1 MLGLCTA
8 TLLLLGLTLTGC
20 DQAERSPPPPLVD
33 VMPVESKPVPNVIDL
48 PGRIEAVRSAEV
60 RARTD
65 GIVQR
70 RLYDEG
76 TDVPAGAPLFL
87 IDSRDK
93 LAQLEQARAML
104 ARATAER
111 DNASEILARYRPLV
125 REKAVSALENDRAR
139 ADWRQAEANVLDA
152 RAALSRAELQLGY
165 ATVRAPITGRVG
177 RAQVTE
183 GALVSAT
190 NATLLTTIDQLDPV
204 HATFTHSNA
213 ELQTLMDQAR
223 RGELSTQP
231 LRSIEVRLT
240 LANDAAYD
248 VVGHLDFADLSVDP
262 STGSQTLRAT
272 FANPGH
278 VLLPGQFVRGRI
290 LAGIFPAGV
299 TIPQRAIHMVNGQAS
314 VTLVDA
320 KGIVSVRMVE
330 LGAQLEDAW
339 IVRSGLRRGDQIVV
353 AGWQKVRNG
362 DQVRI
367 RALSATRRGVR

>member
-1 MLGLCTA
+1 M
-8 TLLLLGLTLTGC
+8 LLLGLTLTGC